1 VLNFD
6 ESFRA
11 IGVRHFY
18 VNDSQIRLGAFHRAD
33 DFQAV
38 GSLSNHFDAGD
49 IFEQCADPIAHQVMV
64 IGNYGSHFLDTDD
77 FVLVAFATALN
88 RDCALK
94 KLSERQITQPS

>member
-1 VLNFD
+1 
-6 ESFRA
+6 
-11 IGVRHFY
+11 
-18 VNDSQIRLGAFHRAD
+18 
-33 DFQAV
+33 
-38 GSLSNHFDAGD
+38 
-49 IFEQCADPIAHQVMV
+49 MV